1 MAGSPQGGIPNVN
14 QAAAQ
19 GIYGAGQGAA
29 FEMGYAPQQV
39 QAGQLATTD
48 LSQYQNPYTQQ
59 VIDASAQDVLRNA
72 QIGMQNLG
80 AQAQAA
86 RAFGGSRHGIAQ
98 AEMGRGVAD
107 MLGQQSAMLRAQGFQ
122 NAQQA
127 AQSDIANRFAADQ
140 FNVNSG
146 LAGSQQRLAAGNQLG
161 NVANIG
167 FGMGQTINRNMMQQ
181 GALQQGIQQALID
194 AAKQQY
200 AGYTNAPAQSINYA
214 SNALQ
219 AVPGG
224 GGQTQTT
231 SSSPGLFGMLSSVA
245 SMASNPAVQA
255 AFTGSDENLK
265 TDITLVGKAKNGIE
279 IFTWK
284 WNELAKKLGLNKN
297 PEVGVIA
304 QKVMKTHPDFVKR
317 HKDGYLT
324 VNYEVLNV

>member
-59 VIDASAQDVLRNA
+59 VIDAQAQDVLRNA

-98 AEMGRGVAD
+98 AEIGRGAAD
-107 MLGQQSAMLRAQGFQ
+107 VLGQQAAALRAQGFQ

-127 AQSDIANRFAADQ
+127 AQADIANRMAADQ
-140 FNVNSG
+140 FNVQSG

-161 NVANIG
+161 NVSNLG
-167 FGMGQTINRNMMQQ
+167 FTMGQQINQNLYDQ
-181 GALQQGIQQALID
+181 GALQQAAQQALID

-200 AGYTNAPAQSINYA
+200 AGYVGAPANTINYV
-214 SNALQ
+214 SNAVG
-219 AVPGG
+219 AVPMGG
-224 GGQTQTT
+224 GATQTQTG
-231 SSSPGLFGMLSSVA
+231 SPGMGQTLSTILGLA
-245 SMASNPAVQA
+245 KFAG
-255 AFTGSDENLK
+255 FSDENLK
-265 TDITLVGKAKNGIE
+265 TNIKYIDKTLSGIEMYTWDWNEKAKELGIDSQP
-279 IFTWK
+279 K
-284 WNELAKKLGLNKN
+284 A
-297 PEVGVIA
+297 GVIA
-304 QKVMKTHPDFVKR
+304 QKILLTHPDAVSVA
-317 HKDGYLT
+317 DNGYLM
-324 VNYEVLNV
+324 VDYSKIN

>member
-29 FEMGYAPQQV
+29 MEMGYVPNQV

-48 LSQYQNPYTQQ
+48 LSQYQNPFTQQ
-59 VIDASAQDVLRNA
+59 VIDAQAQDVLRNA
-72 QIGMQNLG
+72 QIGMNNLG

-86 RAFGGSRHGIAQ
+86 QAFGGSRHGIAQ

-107 MLGQQSAMLRAQGFQ
+107 MLGQQSAALRAQGFQ

-127 AQSDIANRFAADQ
+127 GQFDIANRMAADQ
-140 FNVNSG
+140 FNVGSG
-146 LAGSQQRLAAGNQLG
+146 FQGSQQRLAAGNQLA
-161 NVANIG
+161 NVANLG
-167 FGMGQTINRNMMQQ
+167 FGMGQKINQNMMQQ

-231 SSSPGLFGMLSSVA
+231 TSSPGLFGMLSSVA

-265 TDITLVGKAKNGIE
+265 TDITLVGKVKNGIE

-284 WNELAKKLGLNKN
+284 WNKLAKKLGLNKN

-304 QKVMKTHPDFVKR
+304 QKVMETHPDFVKR
-317 HKDGYLT
+317 HKDGYLM

>member
-1 MAGSPQGGIPNVN
+1 
-14 QAAAQ
+14 
-19 GIYGAGQGAA
+19 
-29 FEMGYAPQQV
+29 
-39 QAGQLATTD
+39 
-48 LSQYQNPYTQQ
+48 
-59 VIDASAQDVLRNA
+59 
-72 QIGMQNLG
+72 MQNLG

-86 RAFGGSRHGIAQ
+86 QAFGGSRHGIAQ
-98 AEMGRGVAD
+98 AEIGRGVAD
-107 MLGQQSAMLRAQGFQ
+107 MLGQQSAALRAQGFQ

-127 AQSDIANRFAADQ
+127 AQSDIANRMAADQ
-140 FNVNSG
+140 FNVQSG
-146 LAGSQQRLAAGNQLG
+146 LSGSQQRLAAGGQLA
-161 NVANIG
+161 NVANLG
-167 FGMGQTINRNMMQQ
+167 FGMGQKINQNMMQQ

-219 AVPGG
+219 AVPNG

-255 AFTGSDENLK
+255 AFAGSDKNLK

-284 WNELAKKLGLNKN
+284 WNKLAKKLGLNKN

-317 HKDGYLT
+317 HKDGYLM

>member
-1 MAGSPQGGIPNVN
+1 
-14 QAAAQ
+14 
-19 GIYGAGQGAA
+19 
-29 FEMGYAPQQV
+29 
-39 QAGQLATTD
+39 L
-48 LSQYQNPYTQQ
+48 
-59 VIDASAQDVLRNA
+59 
-72 QIGMQNLG
+72 
-80 AQAQAA
+80 
-86 RAFGGSRHGIAQ
+86 
-98 AEMGRGVAD
+98 
-107 MLGQQSAMLRAQGFQ
+107 LGQQSAALRAQGFQ

-127 AQSDIANRFAADQ
+127 AQTDIANRMAADQ
-140 FNVNSG
+140 FNVGSG
-146 LAGSQQRLAAGNQLG
+146 LQGSQQRLAAGNQLA
-161 NVANIG
+161 NVANLG
-167 FGMGQTINRNMMQQ
+167 FGMGQKINQNMMQQ

-219 AVPGG
+219 ALPGG

-265 TDITLVGKAKNGIE
+265 TDITLIGKAKNGIE

-304 QKVMKTHPDFVKR
+304 QKVMETHPDFVKR
-317 HKDGYLT
+317 HKDGYLM